1 MSNRRKSMI
10 ERTGQPGYGRKAQRP
25 MFRFAQ
31 VFGRDQ
37 GPTGSRDR
45 SLSGKA
51 RIRARRAS
59 NHEGDIA

>member
-1 MSNRRKSMI
+1 VSNRRKSRT
-10 ERTGQPGYGRKAQRP
+10 ERTGQPGYGRSAHRP

-31 VFGRDQ
+31 VFGRGQ

-45 SLSGKA
+45 SLTGKA

-59 NHEGDIA
+59 NQEGDNA